1 MGGDKENQ
9 RYVKHKAHCFSVL
22 YTSRRGILEIEFP
35 IFLWN
40 FFKEYFRTKI
50 KTFGQIGHQISQ
62 MQDKNYK

>member
-35 IFLWN
+35 IFCGIFLSN
-40 FFKEYFRTKI
+40 IFGQKI

>member
-40 FFKEYFRTKI
+40 FFK
-50 KTFGQIGHQISQ
+50 
-62 MQDKNYK
+62 